1 MTAIEKLKARL
12 PSVRSQAVGISA
24 EDVAAIRF
32 SDDYFSEVVE
42 AITSPNVTDQRIGYF
57 FAKQLAAG
65 KLSSLQKSALV
76 AAALEALKQND
87 WILRESAATLLVK
100 FGAGH
105 CDLRQIMLPLL
116 SDPTGVVRK
125 VALRSFPTYASRN
138 DLEVLL
144 PFENDGYT
152 AEVGMGSHL
161 IYELRNLALETIE
174 SMIGRQF
181 KKGERT
187 VSLPNQTVAFWWDWE
202 PFHKWRKSFWRRVL
216 PG

>member
-12 PSVRSQAVGISA
+12 PSVRSQTVGIAA

-32 SDDYFSEVVE
+32 SDDYLGEVVD
-42 AITSPNVTDQRIGYF
+42 AITSQNVTDQRIGYF
-57 FAKQLAAG
+57 FAEHLVAG
-65 KLSSLQKSALV
+65 KLSQSQKAVLV
-76 AAALEALKQND
+76 AAALETLKRD
-87 WILRESAATLLVK
+87 EWGLREAAAALLVK
-100 FGAGH
+100 FGPGL
-105 CDLRQIMLPLL
+105 CNLRQVMLPLL
-116 SDPTGVVRK
+116 KDPTGEVRK
-125 VALRSFPTYASRN
+125 VALRSFAAYASRD

-152 AEVGMGSHL
+152 SEVGMGSHL

-181 KKGERT
+181 KKVERT